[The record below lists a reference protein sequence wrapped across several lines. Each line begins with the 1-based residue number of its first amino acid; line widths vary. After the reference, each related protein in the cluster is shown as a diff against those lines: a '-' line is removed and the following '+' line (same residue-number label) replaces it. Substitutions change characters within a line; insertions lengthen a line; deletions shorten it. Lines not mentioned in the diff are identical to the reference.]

1 MNLNQKI
8 QSFLNE
14 HKTARKR
21 LSATALLSLLIAL
34 SVVSSLIMPAISMTM
49 ASMKSNAGENDS
61 ISIITQATA
70 GVPSY
75 LEGTTMLD
83 LLSADEW
90 TASLMCNGDY
100 FFEATN
106 SGPKTNEEFPTNF
119 DTVEVS
125 AYIKYKFNQ
134 SVVSFLT
141 GKGPHLG
148 WYLGNTDFKAKF
160 EDEDGNIQNHG
171 DVGDPAYT
179 AGKAGTYVIEDGYV
193 KVTLTDDYIAFVGSE
208 SGDGTIRGELDFS
221 GTLSA
226 SSDGDGNQSFNVG
239 GQEVIVN
246 FPDKYPTMN
255 KTAAVGIDGKITWTV
270 YINNIYNAN
279 LEGCAFSDSMLSNA
293 VGDITVN
300 PPDVATVT
308 DKSIAF
314 TDKSKNSQWITIT
327 YKTEITNADLEA
339 GSTSNTANLKVGDK
353 DIPASATATFSNS
366 FTVDKYGSPDYTG
379 GTYNGKINW
388 SVKVKSNYGTS
399 LNGYIIQD
407 PLIAAGASVTNGTL
421 TDLGNGRWQINT
433 DASEVTITYSA
444 HATAGQ
450 TNSNTATLYNPS
462 GKEAGKD
469 TDDVPY
475 DDISKLIT
483 VEKSGYVVNS
493 NGTISWTVK
502 VKNPYGLSLNG
513 DTITDKMLSS
523 AVGTVNISPSGSGTY
538 SDNKVTLSGNAAEI
552 TITYTTKITEAQL
565 KDNQAENDVILNHG
579 GSEITDDAGVD
590 IPDPFDVTKNG
601 TPDYVSGTYG
611 NQIKWKVTIKSNYNT
626 SLNGYIIS
634 DEHLPTDTSK
644 ITVTG
649 GTLTNADGKWTL
661 SNTTGN
667 TVTIEY
673 YAAAVDGTNSNTVNL
688 NYPSGGDAD
697 SAKNEVTY
705 QKKSDIIKLNK
716 NNTIDTTDG
725 VINWTIAITN
735 QYGLDLN
742 GYKLTDDMLSKAT
755 GGAVTIYPAD
765 AGSYAEGKVTLTD
778 KTKGVGY
785 ITIKYSTPIT
795 EADLKAGSV
804 SNTANLT
811 DTDSATTDTEPA
823 TSTATF
829 TSPYF
834 IMTKSGKPD
843 YEGGSH
849 DGKITWT
856 IKIESKYG
864 SSLDGYIITDT
875 LKEKKDGVEKTIDA
889 DLSGATVSPSGSL
902 TQNSSGNWVIGGTN
916 GANTIYITYTTDA
929 DESGATYNNGVEL
942 GYSDGKGIGDG
953 VHGEANIEYKSE
965 DDLVTLNKYGYY
977 DKDAHTIRWT
987 INVSLL
993 GGSKECTL
1001 TDSKF
1006 PFTADKRVLDGI
1018 TFSSDVAKNAAE
1030 PIVEDDGTKK
1040 IVIKDCNVSY
1050 FTITYYED
1058 VIDEVLAGTTV
1069 IENTV
1074 NNTTATVPVSN
1085 RKELTK
1091 SLNSNGYETIDSN
1104 GVVTRTLNWT
1114 ANITLD
1120 GKFKDQ
1126 VYSDKLELTVTDAD
1140 GTAITGDGSAH
1151 TITNEQLAAIVV
1163 KARTTQYG
1171 AEATLA
1177 LGTDYVITKTGN
1189 GFEVRFNESLDNVG
1203 YNYVT
1208 ITYSTTATSGAVT
1221 TDKYPV
1227 KYVFGNGAEFDNK
1240 KADAGDFTLVK
1251 NNPVIET
1258 KLDLTATKNW
1268 QNDTYAD
1275 RPDSIY
1281 IKVWY
1286 NTNKDGTWRT
1296 LRGSGTDYI
1305 YYGES
1310 RYDSASDYIIKI
1322 DKDAANNW
1330 QSSTLTGLYKEV
1342 ALPEADGTR
1351 GSSTYYYYKI
1361 EEVNAVTDG
1370 SGNVTYETI
1379 ANNSFETSN
1388 GIYEVTYSNNNGI
1401 NYTGT
1406 ATVYNNFHRTTAI
1419 TPVKQWAGDT
1429 GSGDGM
1435 LSVTMRLDYSIDG
1448 GATYYP
1454 VKVINGK
1461 YVFDFGTETAGTSV
1475 LTQNVSIT
1483 GGWEGVKW
1491 DKLPTAMIVDG
1502 AVKYVSY
1509 RIVETAYT
1517 TSSETTP
1524 IESDR
1529 FAVNNGYYTI
1539 GRSGGSDN
1547 EGGQLLTIT
1556 NTFNATELLSV
1567 KANKTWSGDE
1577 SKEYSDNRP
1586 KAILVKLQQRSSANW
1601 QWVDYEEKVQLDA
1614 TNNWSYE
1621 WNVPN
1626 QSVDDKGVS
1635 ADYTYRVVEVGY
1647 VKGGKT
1653 VEFTENQTSFAVS
1666 SEGKYIIS
1674 YNNGSWGSNELA
1686 QSTGGTINVTNTFTP
1701 VSTIDI
1707 TPQKKWVGDSNFV
1720 STDRPTSI
1728 TFTLQRKV
1736 GNGAWEY
1743 ADANGNA
1750 VADIAAAHSVVMTS
1764 NENDTIETG
1773 WDGVST
1779 TSWTAE
1785 TISGLPDRV
1794 VVLGENG
1801 TYTEQICQ
1809 YQFVETSYVLGG
1821 VSYVI
1826 PAESTKFSTANGAYK
1841 ITTNSTTS
1849 SGILTNTNT
1858 FDESIGIIKTI
1869 IDSQGNSIESI
1880 HVDDLLAED
1889 SPYRKTI
1896 NNIDYYVF
1904 NWRIQYDCDPTKVD
1918 KLLPISDKLPSGF
1931 TLCTSIDE
1939 YYYNLADDN
1948 KKATYGITYDE
1959 TNIGDWGNG
1968 SILSPLDPNITK
1980 GCNID
1985 GGGFYANP
1993 CALWENAKGVNYMA
2007 PTSNR
2012 DYAWMDINVSPSRY
2026 YYEEVRSN
2034 GTVNGKI
2041 YFGIPSCSEVLSYL
2055 YSTKIECSVLEER
2068 LKTGGDKISNF
2079 AIKHDEDWQPTDKTD
2094 SATLKIINPIDTKL
2108 INKTYEGRTNTPG
2121 EIKFKLNINP
2131 EGKNLSTGSTIDV
2144 QDIFNTLSYF
2154 DHDIGGGTTY
2164 DAASNWSNI
2173 HKLVDVLMSNIKL
2186 YEVDINGNKSELSAS
2201 DYTLLFATGS
2211 ETDSGALMKLTLP
2224 DEKHIIIEYTYKL
2237 IANENTPSVKNGCK
2251 SSTRVNGRYATMAA
2265 GLVPPAKDKIGFSNT
2280 ASLKTES
2287 NYDDSTLEKN
2297 DYTVFKSSGTISTNV
2312 LPLIKKVNTADYS
2325 VDNLNAEILFAKLEN
2340 GMWYYAESISTAKG
2354 SEGTITWDTAG
2365 YTGTKV
2371 PENPAVIT
2379 ISGTEELHAGLEE
2392 NVLYKIIEVGVPSGY
2407 EGSNLS
2413 LTSEEFKNLI
2423 INYLNN
2429 GNTFVNNTDYSVFLE
2444 NFVSTHYYAYNSTV
2458 ECPDCV
2464 DSGSVIHIMAGGD
2477 IEIPNNELIDITVNK
2492 NWINPQSAI
2501 ENSEITVELYW
2512 SYEKSVTMPDEA
2524 DMHLASAAELGI
2536 MDVNFTPE
2544 KTIKITKNEDG
2555 SLTASDASWKNL
2567 PNGKENK
2574 PIYYY
2579 IKETSYTIGGITYNW
2594 NDSSKSFESASGT
2607 GMYLPTYVGNAAN
2620 TDTTIDVNNSYQ
2632 LMLKKVWTNSKGE
2645 PLSKIPVDK
2654 VIVSIY
2660 GLTNEMEKELL
2671 FSDVEISAANNW
2683 QTDITNLLGSINLE
2697 NYTSFVAEESAG
2709 TSLSEYVVSCVF
2721 NINKNTGEITVGNKD
2736 TKPTE
2741 ASVTVNKVWSDSNAM
2756 HVRDTIE
2763 VTLYQS
2769 KNKLADLTDLGMK
2782 LQNVSKMQPVDAD
2795 DTQQYENVKLNAS
2808 NDWTCTWIDLPLEDS
2823 ETGEKYYY
2831 YVLETMTE
2839 KSEEDAQSNEI
2850 TDGVIESH
2858 KYSAFYEI
2866 TDQTASN
2873 TEFQISNNR
2882 KSITVQKQWLDEED
2896 IDVSNEI
2903 DITSIELEVLKKVPS
2918 APADGIDIMAL
2929 GDSITNGTYQG
2940 LVTESNVYPVQLEQ
2954 ILEGNHA
2961 DKTIVQYNYSDV
2973 DVIKNGVDGQQI
2985 PSFAERLGGITTE
2998 TEIVCVLGGTNDI
3011 HQSGGQTAETIKSR
3025 LESLFSKI
3033 KEKNSNIIII
3043 FGSIPHFDFVTT
3055 GSNGSWSY
3063 TTPAAWWNGSSTS
3076 WSQAEWQAFEDVCN
3090 KRIDD
3095 CNALIKTLADSSE
3108 NIYFVDVCSEV
3119 DKDTMLADGC
3129 HPNVTGYRAIAS
3141 TYAKKINEIYTQNSK
3156 VGDITLSAAN
3166 NWTAAYDI
3174 SSADTATEYY
3184 VDESNVP
3191 EGWKVSYDGQFQKM
3205 GSATPITVTN
3215 KRVIPKTSLSIKKVW
3230 ENDAADTSSRDLIS
3244 LVLLQSTD
3252 MENWYEYEIEEWTPS
3267 KTEDLVDKDNK
3278 LYSEWVYSFEGL
3290 PAEDIN
3296 GNQYYYKI
3304 VEDPLPGYTTKYNM
3318 NILEALDDGDAG
3330 EMMLTNTMGITLKL
3344 QKLWRDMNRNP
3355 EGSDLHENDELI
3367 FKVYRSSNRDDVPVN
3382 VDLILDLNA
3391 EAVGVTEGNTVKVHA
3406 NKAVTI
3412 GELSEEIQQYVE
3424 VTTENGGKDILIKG
3438 IKETSEPITITVT
3451 DGTDTK
3457 NITVTVTAFE
3467 LSIDT
3472 DNGKFK
3478 VEAEGT
3484 ANLSVTKGGADYTDV
3499 TYVSSD
3505 PNTLTVDANGKITG
3519 IKPGSATISVY
3530 DNAGS
3535 SEVPVL
3541 TQEVEV
3547 ILPSTFSITGANEVT
3562 IGEDITL
3569 GIDKNYGSFTWTSLN
3584 EAYATVDQN
3593 GKVTGVAAGTVT
3605 IRATRN
3611 DGVSADYAVT
3621 VVNGDIFEN
3630 DNVVVRVPVGET
3642 VTIKSPSVTT
3652 VDSFDWHDGSIVQT
3666 TASGNSII
3674 LTGVSAGEKVIKA
3687 YADSYSK
3694 NATFT
3699 VIVYDKFS
3707 VSPATKT
3714 LAYGGTVTLTPN
3726 TTDAVTYTIK
3736 SGSNFI
3742 DISGNTVT
3750 AKSGT
3755 EGTAVIEAKNTV
3767 TGETAT
3773 VTIEVV
3779 AEMPVLTGGPI
3790 SLTGTTEITVDS
3802 SKTVESIS
3810 VTVDTSSGWASMKT
3824 YVMNG
3829 STMVASDEN
3838 TYWWDG
3844 SSLFFGGTTIGGNT
3858 FTFNVGKAIDKVQFV
3873 YVQGTVNITSYTITY
3888 ASSSAAST
3896 SNLALYGASMA
3907 TMLYGAEAEEEE
3919 SVEIKGQLVDTI
3931 TLHGSTAWEEGKE
3944 WQATISNLE
3953 VYDPN
3958 GDPYY
3963 YWVIEEH
3970 THKNYAISYLYKDED
3985 DGTDYC
3991 INAEKAGSDGI
4002 DITVANTKEEDEGV
4016 LMPSTGGEGTMKFY
4030 CTGGAMILLSVL
4042 AGSNRMRRR
4051 IKERRT
4057 K

>member
-70 GVPSY
+70 GTPSY

-106 SGPKTNEEFPTNF
+106 SGVKTNKEFPTNF

-125 AYIKYKFNQ
+125 AYINYVFKQ
-134 SVVSFLT
+134 DVSDKLV
-141 GKGPHLG
+141 GSGPHLG

-171 DVGDPAYT
+171 DVDDPAYT

-193 KVTLTDDYIAFVGSE
+193 KVTLTDDYIAFVGRE
-208 SGDGTIRGELDFS
+208 GGDGTIRGELDFS

-293 VGDITVN
+293 VGDIITVN

-308 DKSIAF
+308 TDKSIAF
-314 TDKSKNSQWITIT
+314 TEESKNSQWITIT

-353 DIPASATATFSNS
+353 DIPASATATFSNP

-379 GTYNGKINW
+379 GTYSGKINW

-399 LNGYIIQD
+399 LDGYVIKD
-407 PLIAAGASVTNGTL
+407 TLIPDSEWTL
-421 TDLGNGRWQINT
+421 SSGSMSKNSDGNWVLDT

-493 NGTISWTVK
+493 NGTISWTIK

-523 AVGTVNISPSGSGTY
+523 AVGTVNISPSGSGTH
-538 SDNKVTLSGNAAEI
+538 SGNTVTLSGNAAEI

-565 KDNQAENDVILNHG
+565 KANKAENDVILNHG
-579 GSEITDDAGVD
+579 GSEITDDADVD

-649 GTLTNADGKWTL
+649 GTLTNTDGKWTL

-778 KTKGVGY
+778 KTKGVSY
-785 ITIKYSTPIT
+785 ITVKYSTPIT
-795 EADLKAGSV
+795 EADLKKGSV
-804 SNTANLT
+804 SNKVELDNA
-811 DTDSATTDTEPA
+811 EPV

-843 YEGGSH
+843 YEGGSR

-864 SSLDGYIITDT
+864 SSLDGYILTDT
-875 LKEKKDGVEKTIDA
+875 LKEDDDEIDA
-889 DLSGATVSPSGSL
+889 DLSSATVSPSGSL
-902 TQNSSGNWVIGGTN
+902 TKNDKGNWVISGTN
-916 GANTIYITYTTDA
+916 GANTIYITYTTTITPDA
-929 DESGATYNNGVEL
+929 FGNGANYNNSVGL
-942 GYSDGKGIGDG
+942 GYSDGTGTGVTGSSGD
-953 VHGEANIEYKSE
+953 VQYKSE
-965 DDLVTLNKYGYY
+965 DELVTLNKYGYY
-977 DKDAHTIRWT
+977 DKDTHAIRWT

-993 GGSKECTL
+993 GGSKDCTL

-1006 PFTADKRVLDGI
+1006 PDSKDKLS
-1018 TFSSDVAKNAAE
+1018 FSPDISSCATLNGDTLTIENS
-1030 PIVEDDGTKK
+1030 PS
-1040 IVIKDCNVSY
+1040 SY

-1227 KYVFGNGAEFDNK
+1227 KYVFGNGAKFDNK

-1296 LRGSGTDYI
+1296 LRGSGADYI

-1454 VKVINGK
+1454 VEVINGK

-1491 DKLPTAMIVDG
+1491 DKLPTAMVVDG

-1556 NTFNATELLSV
+1556 NTFNATESLSV
-1567 KANKTWSGDE
+1567 NANKTWSGDE

-1586 KAILVKLQQRSSANW
+1586 DAILVQLQQRSSADW
-1601 QWVDYEEKVQLDA
+1601 QWVDYKEKVKLDA
-1614 TNNWSYE
+1614 DNNWSYE

-1750 VADIAAAHSVVMTS
+1750 VADIDAAHSVVMTS
-1764 NENDTIETG
+1764 NENDTTETG

-1809 YQFVETSYVLGG
+1809 YRLLETSYVLGG
-1821 VSYVI
+1821 ASYDI

-1959 TNIGDWGNG
+1959 TEVDDWVDDNM
-1968 SILSPLDPNITK
+1968 LTPLDPNAK
-1980 GCNID
+1980 RGCKID

-2094 SATLKIINPIDTKL
+2094 SATLKIFNPIDTKL

-2154 DHDIGGGTTY
+2154 DHDKDNGTTY
-2164 DAASNWSNI
+2164 NSSNWTNAD
-2173 HKLVDVLMSNIKL
+2173 KLVDILMSNIKL

-2429 GNTFVNNTDYSVFLE
+2429 GNTFVNDTDYSVFLE

-2458 ECPDCV
+2458 ECPDGV

-2512 SYEKSVTMPDEA
+2512 SYEKSVTMPDEV

-2769 KNKLADLTDLGMK
+2769 KYKLADLTDLGMK

-2896 IDVSNEI
+2896 IDVSNVI
-2903 DITSIELEVLKKVPS
+2903 DITSIELEVLKKVETKPKTLK
-2918 APADGIDIMAL
+2918 IHAL
-2929 GDSITNGTYQG
+2929 GDSIT
-2940 LVTESNVYPVQLEQ
+2940 
-2954 ILEGNHA
+2954 
-2961 DKTIVQYNYSDV
+2961 
-2973 DVIKNGVDGQQI
+2973 DG
-2985 PSFAERLGGITTE
+2985 SLCGGGISYANTKSDWSTGTE
-2998 TEIVCVLGGTNDI
+2998 VKTCLLADTLTDMYGFTNVSVCEDGANSEKIADLYGRTLCSDDTIITLLIGTNDI
-3011 HQSGGQTAETIKSR
+3011 IKNTELDSIENR
-3025 LESLFSKI
+3025 LETLIKKMYAQTSKD
-3033 KEKNSNIIII
+3033 KAM
-3043 FGSIPHFDFVTT
+3043 FVASIPDFNLTMSNCLPISQGWFDQHSLSGMTNEQKDAYI
-3055 GSNGSWSY
+3055 NGLVKAY
-3063 TTPAAWWNGSSTS
+3063 NEKLPTL
-3076 WSQAEWQAFEDVCN
+3076 VN
-3090 KRIDD
+3090 KLRLEGY
-3095 CNALIKTLADSSE
+3095 NVH
-3108 NIYFVDVCSEV
+3108 FVDANARVKKAT
-3119 DKDTMLADGC
+3119 DIYDGC
-3129 HPNVTGYRAIAS
+3129 HPNEQGSANIAS
-3141 TYAKKINEIYTQNSK
+3141 AFAKAISEYYTQNSK

-3191 EGWKVSYDGQFQKM
+3191 EGWVVSYDGQFQKM

-3230 ENDAADTSSRDLIS
+3230 ENDSTDTSSRDLIS

-3252 MENWYEYEIEEWTPS
+3252 MENWYEYEVEEWTPS

-3278 LYSEWVYSFEGL
+3278 PYSEWVYSFEGL

-3355 EGSDLHENDELI
+3355 EDSDVHKNDELI

-3472 DNGKFK
+3472 DNGEFK

-3519 IKPGSATISVY
+3519 VKPGSATISVY

-3642 VTIKSPSVTT
+3642 VTIKSATSMGQI
-3652 VDSFDWHDGSIVQT
+3652 DYHGDSIVKT
-3666 TASGNSII
+3666 NASGYELT
-3674 LTGVSAGEKVIKA
+3674 LTGVKAGEITITVHNA
-3687 YADSYSK
+3687 NDYNDSASFK
-3694 NATFT
+3694 

-3736 SGSNFI
+3736 SGSNLI

-3755 EGTAVIEAKNTV
+3755 EGTAVIEAKNAV

-3779 AEMPVLTGGPI
+3779 AELTTI
-3790 SLTGTTEITVDS
+3790 SGTIVD
-3802 SKTVESIS
+3802 VN
-3810 VTVDTSSGWASMKT
+3810 
-3824 YVMNG
+3824 NG
-3829 STMVASDEN
+3829 SRSYPYEYDFLLGTITFTLDGTDNINYNLNNLRSDEN
-3838 TYWWDG
+3838 LKNLIPIKYVLETTSG
-3844 SSLFFGGTTIGGNT
+3844 SGAKYYGQGSGWGDFTWNGTVGTFEVSTATSFANHTSSDIGIWIDPGTKPSKYTI
-3858 FTFNVGKAIDKVQFV
+3858 
-3873 YVQGTVNITSYTITY
+3873 YVQT
-3888 ASSSAAST
+3888 AST

-3931 TLHGSTAWEEGKE
+3931 TLHGSTAWEDGKE

-3991 INAEKAGSDGI
+3991 INAEKADSDGI

>member
-70 GVPSY
+70 GNPSY
-75 LEGTTMLD
+75 FEGTTMLD

-106 SGPKTNEEFPTNF
+106 SGVTTNKEFPTNF

-125 AYIKYKFNQ
+125 AYINYVFKQ
-134 SVVSFLT
+134 DVSDKLV
-141 GKGPHLG
+141 GSGPHLG

-160 EDEDGNIQNHG
+160 EDEEGNIQDYG
-171 DVGDPAYT
+171 DVYDPAYT

-193 KVTLTDDYIAFVGSE
+193 KVTLTDDYIAFVGRE
-208 SGDGTIRGELDFS
+208 GGDGTIKGTLDFS

-239 GQEVIVN
+239 GEEVIVN

-353 DIPASATATFSNS
+353 DIPASATATFSNP

-399 LNGYIIQD
+399 LDGYVIKD
-407 PLIAAGASVTNGTL
+407 TLIPDSEWTL
-421 TDLGNGRWQINT
+421 SSGSMSKNSDGNWVLDT

-444 HATAGQ
+444 PATAGQ

-462 GKEAGKD
+462 GNEAGKD

-493 NGTISWTVK
+493 NGTISWTIK

-552 TITYTTKITEAQL
+552 TIAYTTKITEAQL
-565 KDNQAENDVILNHG
+565 KANKAENDVTLKHG
-579 GSEITDDAGVD
+579 GSEITDDADVD

-626 SLNGYIIS
+626 SLDGYIIS
-634 DEHLPTDTSK
+634 DEHLPTDTSE

-673 YAAAVDGTNSNTVNL
+673 YAAAVEGNNSNTVNL
-688 NYPSGGDAD
+688 KYSDSSDAD
-697 SAKNEVTY
+697 SAENEVTY

-742 GYKLTDDMLSKAT
+742 GYVLTDDMLSKAT

-778 KTKGVGY
+778 KTKGVSY
-785 ITIKYSTPIT
+785 ITVKYSTPIT
-795 EADLKAGSV
+795 EADLKNGSV

-811 DTDSATTDTEPA
+811 DTDSATSDA
-823 TSTATF
+823 IF

-834 IMTKSGKPD
+834 TMTKSGKPD

-864 SSLDGYIITDT
+864 SSLDGYILTDT
-875 LKEKKDGVEKTIDA
+875 LKENGIEKDV
-889 DLSGATVSPSGSL
+889 DLSSAKVSPSGSIDSNGKL
-902 TQNSSGNWVIGGTN
+902 SGTN

-929 DESGATYNNGVEL
+929 VKSGATYNNGVEL
-942 GYSDGKGIGDG
+942 GYSDGTGIGDG
-953 VHGEANIEYKSE
+953 VTGSSGDVQYKSE
-965 DDLVTLNKYGYY
+965 GDLVTLNKYGYY
-977 DKDAHTIRWT
+977 DKDAHAIRWT

-993 GGSKECTL
+993 GGSKDCTL

-1006 PFTADKRVLDGI
+1006 PDSKDKLS
-1018 TFSSDVAKNAAE
+1018 FSPDISSCATLNGDTLTIENS
-1030 PIVEDDGTKK
+1030 PS
-1040 IVIKDCNVSY
+1040 SY

-1074 NNTTATVPVSN
+1074 NKTTATVSVSN

-1120 GKFKDQ
+1120 GKFKDLI
-1126 VYSDKLELTVTDAD
+1126 YTDNLKIDVTDAN

-1177 LGTDYVITKTGN
+1177 LGTDYVVTKTGN

-1208 ITYSTTATSGAVT
+1208 ITYSTTATAGAVT

-1227 KYVFGNGAEFDNK
+1227 KYVFGNGAAFDDKN
-1240 KADAGDFTLVK
+1240 ADAGDFTLVK

-1406 ATVYNNFHRTTAI
+1406 AIVYNNFHRTTAI

-1454 VKVINGK
+1454 VEVINGK

-1483 GGWEGVKW
+1483 GEWKGVKW

-1529 FAVNNGYYTI
+1529 FAVKNGYYTI

-1556 NTFNATELLSV
+1556 NTFNATESLSV

-1577 SKEYSDNRP
+1577 SEEYSDNRP

-1601 QWVDYEEKVQLDA
+1601 QWVDYEAEAVKLDA
-1614 TNNWSYE
+1614 ANNWSYE

-1626 QSVDDKGVS
+1626 QSVDDNGVS

-1647 VKGGKT
+1647 VKGDKT

-1666 SEGKYIIS
+1666 SEGKYTIS
-1674 YNNGSWGSNELA
+1674 YYNGSWGSNELA

-1750 VADIAAAHSVVMTS
+1750 VADKDAAHSVVMTS

-1821 VSYVI
+1821 VSYDI

-1841 ITTNSTTS
+1841 ITANSTAS
-1849 SGILTNTNT
+1849 SGILANINT
-1858 FDESIGIIKTI
+1858 FDESIGILKSALNKDGERINTI
-1869 IDSQGNSIESI
+1869 T
-1880 HVDDLLAED
+1880 VDELEG
-1889 SPYRKTI
+1889 YKHG
-1896 NNIDYYVF
+1896 DYYIF
-1904 NWRIQYDCDPTKVD
+1904 NWLVEYDCPDTND
-1918 KLLPISDKLPSGF
+1918 QSKLAKITPVADKLPAGF
-1931 TLCTSIDE
+1931 TLCEEPSYYNAENPITTYGDTSSSIISPLETKNPLGNGDGYYLGPCIVWPE
-1939 YYYNLADDN
+1939 IYVATLKGEASIKGAWANPGTSPSKYYYD
-1948 KKATYGITYDE
+1948 K
-1959 TNIGDWGNG
+1959 
-1968 SILSPLDPNITK
+1968 
-1980 GCNID
+1980 
-1985 GGGFYANP
+1985 
-1993 CALWENAKGVNYMA
+1993 ENN
-2007 PTSNR
+2007 
-2012 DYAWMDINVSPSRY
+2012 
-2026 YYEEVRSN
+2026 
-2034 GTVNGKI
+2034 TV
-2041 YFGIPSCSEVLSYL
+2041 YFGKPAITAVPSFV
-2055 YSTKIECSVLEER
+2055 YSIKIKCSVLE
-2068 LKTGGDKISNF
+2068 DKIKEGSFSFSNN
-2079 AIKHDEDWQPTDKTD
+2079 AERYDVENDGTGTPTGKTA
-2094 SATLKIINPIDTKL
+2094 SATLKIFNPIDTKL

-2173 HKLVDVLMSNIKL
+2173 DKLVDVLMSNIKL

-2237 IANENTPSVKNGCK
+2237 IANENTPSVFNGCK
-2251 SSTRVNGRYATMAA
+2251 SSTRVNGRYATMAP

-2325 VDNLNAEILFAKLEN
+2325 VDNLNAEILFAKYEN

-2379 ISGTEELHAGLEE
+2379 ISGTEELHAGLEQ

-2429 GNTFVNNTDYSVFLE
+2429 GNTFVNDTDYSVFLE

-2458 ECPDCV
+2458 ECPDGV

-2782 LQNVSKMQPVDAD
+2782 LQNVSKMQPVDED

-2823 ETGEKYYY
+2823 ETEEKYYY

-2896 IDVSNEI
+2896 IDVSNVI
-2903 DITSIELEVLKKVPS
+2903 DITSIELEVLKKVPTVPS
-2918 APADGIDIMAL
+2918 EGIDVTTL
-2929 GDSITNGTYQG
+2929 GDSITEGYGTGFAGGYAPHLQTLLTNAG
-2940 LVTESNVYPVQLEQ
+2940 YTVNSMGKHGHSQHSIENMPDGEDYTTGEFRSGIFEKLSSD
-2954 ILEGNHA
+2954 IGNEDA
-2961 DKTIVQYNYSDV
+2961 D
-2973 DVIKNGVDGQQI
+2973 
-2985 PSFAERLGGITTE
+2985 ITCLM
-2998 TEIVCVLGGTNDI
+2998 IGTNDI
-3011 HQSGGQTAETIKSR
+3011 ISNYQNNIDGR
-3025 LESLFSKI
+3025 LEDLIIEIYDYMPDTALFVST
-3033 KEKNSNIIII
+3033 
-3043 FGSIPHFDFVTT
+3043 IPKFRFDSTT
-3055 GSNGSWSY
+3055 SGSY
-3063 TTPAAWWNGSSTS
+3063 TWFSYYPERSAMSLSD
-3076 WSQAEWQAFEDVCN
+3076 FENYINNTV
-3090 KRIDD
+3090 IAGY
-3095 CNALIKTLADSSE
+3095 NAKIEALVKKLKKDGYDI
-3108 NIYFVDVCSEV
+3108 NFVDVYSV
-3119 DKDTMLADGC
+3119 LNKDTEIVDDGC
-3129 HPNVTGYRAIAS
+3129 HPNAAGDQTIAGVWMAAIVE
-3141 TYAKKINEIYTQNSK
+3141 YYTQTSK

-3215 KRVIPKTSLSIKKVW
+3215 KRVIPKTSLSINKVW

-3252 MENWYEYEIEEWTPS
+3252 MENWYEYEVEEWTPS

-3278 LYSEWVYSFEGL
+3278 PYSEWVYSFEGL

-3355 EGSDLHENDELI
+3355 EDSDLHKNDELT
-3367 FKVYRSSNRDDVPVN
+3367 FKVYRSSNPDDVPVN

-3472 DNGKFK
+3472 DNGEFK

-3611 DGVSADYAVT
+3611 DGVYADYAVT

-3642 VTIKSPSVTT
+3642 VTIKSATAMQSVYAANWD
-3652 VDSFDWHDGSIVQT
+3652 DSKYVTHAFTNGSNTI
-3666 TASGNSII
+3666 SF
-3674 LTGVSAGEKVIKA
+3674 TGVSAGQVTYTA
-3687 YADSYSK
+3687 HSSSDYGNST
-3694 NATFT
+3694 TFT

-3714 LAYGGTVTLTPN
+3714 LAYGDTVTLTPN

-3736 SGSNFI
+3736 SGSNLI

-3755 EGTAVIEAKNTV
+3755 NGTAVIEAKNTV

-3779 AEMPVLTGGPI
+3779 AEIPEVQTTFSGASTI
-3790 SLTGTTEITVDS
+3790 SIDNSKTISCIRVNLQHSGSNWEYVTVKLDGSDSNKAKFGYNGNPPLIMESKTCTNVNFAITDAQNGDVEITFIGNYQPS
-3802 SKTVESIS
+3802 SIS
-3810 VTVDTSSGWASMKT
+3810 IESNGNVIPSGTVTV
-3824 YVMNG
+3824 V
-3829 STMVASDEN
+3829 
-3838 TYWWDG
+3838 
-3844 SSLFFGGTTIGGNT
+3844 
-3858 FTFNVGKAIDKVQFV
+3858 
-3873 YVQGTVNITSYTITY
+3873 Y
-3888 ASSSAAST
+3888 ASAST

-3907 TMLYGAEAEEEE
+3907 TMLYGADAEEEE

-3931 TLHGSTAWEEGKE
+3931 TLHGSTAWEGGKE

-3953 VYDPN
+3953 VYNPN

-3991 INAEKAGSDGI
+3991 INAEKADSDGI

>member
-8 QSFLNE
+8 QSFLNK
-14 HKTARKR
+14 HKTAKKR

-70 GVPSY
+70 GEFSY

-125 AYIKYKFNQ
+125 AYINYVFKQ
-134 SVVSFLT
+134 DVSDKLV
-141 GKGPHLG
+141 GSGPHLG

-160 EDEDGNIQNHG
+160 EDEDGNIQDHG
-171 DVGDPAYT
+171 DVYDPAYT
-179 AGKAGTYVIEDGYV
+179 GGKAGTYVIENGYV
-193 KVTLTDDYIAFVGSE
+193 KVTLTDDYIAFVGRE
-208 SGDGTIRGELDFS
+208 GGDGTIRGELDFS

-339 GSTSNTANLKVGDK
+339 GSTSNIANLKVGDK
-353 DIPASATATFSNS
+353 DIPATATATFSNS

-493 NGTISWTVK
+493 NGTISWTIK

-523 AVGTVNISPSGSGTY
+523 AVGTVNISPSGSGTH
-538 SDNKVTLSGNAAEI
+538 SGNTVTLSGNAAEI

-565 KDNQAENDVILNHG
+565 KANKAENDVILNHG

-626 SLNGYIIS
+626 SLDGYIIS

-735 QYGLDLN
+735 QHGLDLN
-742 GYKLTDDMLSKAT
+742 GYELTDDMLSKAT

-765 AGSYAEGKVTLTD
+765 AGTYANGTVTLTD
-778 KTKGVGY
+778 KTKGVSY
-785 ITIKYSTPIT
+785 ITVKYSTPIT
-795 EADLKAGSV
+795 EADLKNGSV

-811 DTDSATTDTEPA
+811 DTDSATTDTDSA
-823 TSTATF
+823 TSKATF

-929 DESGATYNNGVEL
+929 VKSGATYNNVVEL
-942 GYSDGKGIGDG
+942 GYSDGTGTGVTGSSGD
-953 VHGEANIEYKSE
+953 VQYKSE
-965 DDLVTLNKYGYY
+965 GDLVTLNKYGYY
-977 DKDAHTIRWT
+977 DKDTHAIRWT

-993 GGSKECTL
+993 GGSKDCTL

-1006 PFTADKRVLDGI
+1006 PDSKDKLS
-1018 TFSSDVAKNAAE
+1018 FSPDISSCATLNGDTLTIENS
-1030 PIVEDDGTKK
+1030 PS
-1040 IVIKDCNVSY
+1040 SY

-1069 IENTV
+1069 IENKV
-1074 NNTTATVPVSN
+1074 NKTTATVPVSN

-1091 SLNSNGYETIDSN
+1091 SLNSNGYETINSN
-1104 GVVTRTLNWT
+1104 GIVTRTLNWT

-1120 GKFKDQ
+1120 GKFKDLI
-1126 VYSDKLELTVTDAD
+1126 YTDNLKIDVTDAN

-1177 LGTDYVITKTGN
+1177 LGTDYVVTKTGN

-1208 ITYSTTATSGAVT
+1208 ITYSTTATAGAVT

-1227 KYVFGNGAEFDNK
+1227 KYVFGNGAAFDGKN
-1240 KADAGDFTLVK
+1240 ADAGDFTLVK

-1305 YYGES
+1305 YYGER

-1406 ATVYNNFHRTTAI
+1406 AIVYNNFHRTTAI

-1454 VKVINGK
+1454 VEVINGK

-1483 GGWEGVKW
+1483 GGWKGVKW

-1577 SKEYSDNRP
+1577 SEEYSDNRP
-1586 KAILVKLQQRSSANW
+1586 KAILVQLQQRSSADW

-1614 TNNWSYE
+1614 SNNWSYE
-1621 WNVPN
+1621 WNNVPN

-1653 VEFTENQTSFAVS
+1653 VLFEDGASAFAVS
-1666 SEGKYIIS
+1666 SKGKYTIS
-1674 YNNGSWGSNELA
+1674 YYNGSWGSNELA
-1686 QSTGGTINVTNTFTP
+1686 QSTGGTINITNTFTP

-1707 TPQKKWVGDSNFV
+1707 TPQKKWVGDSALA
-1720 STDRPTSI
+1720 STNRPTSLK
-1728 TFTLQRKV
+1728 FTLQRRLGSSGEWKFITLD
-1736 GNGAWEY
+1736 GNE
-1743 ADANGNA
+1743 
-1750 VADIAAAHSVVMTS
+1750 
-1764 NENDTIETG
+1764 
-1773 WDGVST
+1773 VST
-1779 TSWTAE
+1779 IAEAYSVTLDSETSEVTTGTEYINNSGIVDTTTWTGV
-1785 TISGLPDRV
+1785 TISGLPEK
-1794 VVLGENG
+1794 LLTPNENG
-1801 TYTEQICQ
+1801 KPVEQTCW
-1809 YQFVETSYVLGG
+1809 YRFVETSYIFNGTSYDIDVEKGSFTTADG
-1821 VSYVI
+1821 V
-1826 PAESTKFSTANGAYK
+1826 YK
-1841 ITTNSTTS
+1841 ATINEISG
-1849 SGILTNTNT
+1849 SGILANINT
-1858 FDESIGIIKTI
+1858 FEESIGIIKTI
-1869 IDSQGNSIESI
+1869 VNKDGALPNSIDVDILKDESPTN
-1880 HVDDLLAED
+1880 
-1889 SPYRKTI
+1889 PYRKEI
-1896 NNIDYYVF
+1896 NGIYYYVF
-1904 NWRIQYDCDPTKVD
+1904 NWVITFDGTNESLIRP
-1918 KLLPISDKLPSGF
+1918 LSDKLPDGF
-1931 TLCTSIDE
+1931 TLCEDSSVQNLGSMFWQAGDESIDYNTPLYSDKYAHYDGYYEHPTMIWPKNGANYVKTASSIDE
-1939 YYYNLADDN
+1939 IWKKWEDSDWYYYDQASNTVYFN
-1948 KKATYGITYDE
+1948 KPRIDKGATMYVG
-1959 TNIGDWGNG
+1959 
-1968 SILSPLDPNITK
+1968 
-1980 GCNID
+1980 
-1985 GGGFYANP
+1985 YA
-1993 CALWENAKGVNYMA
+1993 
-2007 PTSNR
+2007 
-2012 DYAWMDINVSPSRY
+2012 
-2026 YYEEVRSN
+2026 
-2034 GTVNGKI
+2034 
-2041 YFGIPSCSEVLSYL
+2041 
-2055 YSTKIECSVLEER
+2055 TKIKCE
-2068 LKTGGDKISNF
+2068 DFNKILDDGSYALSNY
-2079 AIKHDEDWQPTDKTD
+2079 AIKHEKDGTPTDKTATD
-2094 SATLKIINPIDTKL
+2094 TLKIFNPIDTKL

-2154 DHDIGGGTTY
+2154 DHDKDNGTTY
-2164 DAASNWSNI
+2164 NSSNWTNAD
-2173 HKLVDVLMSNIKL
+2173 KLVDILMSNIKL

-2251 SSTRVNGRYATMAA
+2251 SSTRVNGRYATMAP

-2287 NYDDSTLEKN
+2287 HYDDSTLEKN

-2325 VDNLNAEILFAKLEN
+2325 VDNLNAEILFAKYEN

-2379 ISGTEELHAGLEE
+2379 ISGTEELHAGLEQ

-2429 GNTFVNNTDYSVFLE
+2429 GNTFVNDTDYSVFLE

-2458 ECPDCV
+2458 ECPEGV

-2512 SYEKSVTMPDEA
+2512 SYEKSVTMPDKA
-2524 DMHLASAAELGI
+2524 NMQLASAAELGI

-2579 IKETSYTIGGITYNW
+2579 IKETSYTIGGITYSW

-2660 GLTNEMEKELL
+2660 GLTNEMGKELL

-2683 QTDITNLLGSINLE
+2683 QTDITNLLGSKNLE

-2741 ASVTVNKVWSDSNAM
+2741 ASVTVNKVWSDGNAM

-2769 KNKLADLTDLGMK
+2769 KYKLADLTDLGMK
-2782 LQNVSKMQPVDAD
+2782 LQNVSKMQPVDED

-2823 ETGEKYYY
+2823 KTGEKYYY

-2896 IDVSNEI
+2896 VDVSNVI
-2903 DITSIELEVLKKVPS
+2903 DITSIELEVLKKVETKPETLK
-2918 APADGIDIMAL
+2918 IHAL
-2929 GDSITNGTYQG
+2929 GDSIT
-2940 LVTESNVYPVQLEQ
+2940 
-2954 ILEGNHA
+2954 
-2961 DKTIVQYNYSDV
+2961 
-2973 DVIKNGVDGQQI
+2973 DG
-2985 PSFAERLGGITTE
+2985 SLCGGGISYANTKSDWSTGTE
-2998 TEIVCVLGGTNDI
+2998 VKTCLLADTLTDMYGFTNVSVCEEGTNSEKIADLYGRTLCSDDTIITLLIGTNDI
-3011 HQSGGQTAETIKSR
+3011 IKNTELDSIENR
-3025 LESLFSKI
+3025 LETLIKKMYAQTSKD
-3033 KEKNSNIIII
+3033 KAM
-3043 FGSIPHFDFVTT
+3043 FVASIPDFNLTMSNCLPISQGWFDQHSLSGMTNEQKDAYI
-3055 GSNGSWSY
+3055 NGLVKAY
-3063 TTPAAWWNGSSTS
+3063 NEKLPTL
-3076 WSQAEWQAFEDVCN
+3076 VN
-3090 KRIDD
+3090 KLRLEGY
-3095 CNALIKTLADSSE
+3095 NVH
-3108 NIYFVDVCSEV
+3108 FVDANARVKKAT
-3119 DKDTMLADGC
+3119 DIYDGC
-3129 HPNVTGYRAIAS
+3129 HPNEQGSANIAS
-3141 TYAKKINEIYTQNSK
+3141 AFAKAISEYYTQTSK

-3252 MENWYEYEIEEWTPS
+3252 MENWYEYEVEEWTPS

-3278 LYSEWVYSFEGL
+3278 PYSEWVYSFEGL

-3318 NILEALDDGDAG
+3318 NILEAVDGGNSG
-3330 EMMLTNTMGITLKL
+3330 EMMLTNTMGITLRL

-3424 VTTENGGKDILIKG
+3424 VTTENGGKDIRIKG

-3472 DNGKFK
+3472 DNGEFK

-3519 IKPGSATISVY
+3519 VKPGSATISVY

-3611 DGVSADYAVT
+3611 DGVYADYEVT

-3642 VTIKSPSVTT
+3642 VTIKSATSMGQI
-3652 VDSFDWHDGSIVQT
+3652 DHHDGSIVKT
-3666 TASGNSII
+3666 NASGYELT
-3674 LTGVSAGEKVIKA
+3674 LTGVKAGEITITVHNA
-3687 YADSYSK
+3687 NDYNDSASFK
-3694 NATFT
+3694 

-3736 SGSNFI
+3736 SGSNLI

-3755 EGTAVIEAKNTV
+3755 NGTAVIEAKNAV

-3779 AEMPVLTGGPI
+3779 AEIPEVQTTFSGASTI
-3790 SLTGTTEITVDS
+3790 SIDNSKTISCIRVNLQHSNNYWEYITVKLDGSDSNRAKFGYSGNPPLIMESKTCTNVNFAITDAQNGDVEITFIGNYQPS
-3802 SKTVESIS
+3802 SIS
-3810 VTVDTSSGWASMKT
+3810 IENNGNVIPSGTVTV
-3824 YVMNG
+3824 V
-3829 STMVASDEN
+3829 
-3838 TYWWDG
+3838 
-3844 SSLFFGGTTIGGNT
+3844 
-3858 FTFNVGKAIDKVQFV
+3858 
-3873 YVQGTVNITSYTITY
+3873 Y
-3888 ASSSAAST
+3888 ASAST

-3907 TMLYGAEAEEEE
+3907 TMLYGADAEEEE

-3944 WQATISNLE
+3944 WQATISDLE

-3991 INAEKAGSDGI
+3991 INAENPGSDGI